1 MYTIH
6 GKYSPMRRGKKR
18 VRITRLRSLAV
29 VFLVFLL
36 IAPAMAGTPEKPE
49 KKTVHFG
56 VIPRFNPHVMYE
68 YYQPLM
74 DYLSR
79 NTPYHFELRIG
90 RSYMETIEDLGK
102 GVTDVA
108 YLGGAT
114 YALARHRF
122 GARAIV
128 KPLSGDG
135 KSSYRCY
142 IIVRNDSPVRKL
154 SELKGRSFAFG
165 ARRSTTGSLIPT
177 IMLCEAGVTPDK
189 LGKKKNLRN
198 HEEVARAVLKGV
210 FDAGAVKDVV
220 AWKYKDQGLRVVAMS
235 EELPNAPIAAG
246 PSLSRDAEKAL
257 TRALLSIN
265 EPKESGRPES
275 EGLGPELRKGFVKAN
290 GGDYD
295 FLYRRIVSITGGCGI
310 RCHASNPFLE

>member
-1 MYTIH
+1 
-6 GKYSPMRRGKKR
+6 MRSVLKS
-18 VRITRLRSLAV
+18 V
-29 VFLVFLL
+29 L
-36 IAPAMAGTPEKPE
+36 IARHRVWGAFFLAFLIAAPATAGFPENSGNR
-49 KKTVHFG
+49 TIRFG

-79 NTPYHFELRIG
+79 NTPYRFELRIG
-90 RSYMETIEDLGK
+90 RSYMETIEDLRK

-122 GARAIV
+122 GARALV
-128 KPLSGDG
+128 KPLNAQG
-135 KSSYRCY
+135 KSAYRCN
-142 IIVRNDSPVRKL
+142 IIVRSDSPVRKL
-154 SELKGRSFAFG
+154 SDLKGRSFAFG

-189 LGKKKNLRN
+189 LGRRKNLRN

-210 FDAGAVKDVV
+210 FEAGAVKDVV
-220 AWKYKDQGLRVVAMS
+220 AWKYKDQGLRVVAVS

-246 PSLSRDAEKAL
+246 PSLSMDAEKAL
-257 TRALLSIN
+257 TGALLSID
-265 EPKESGRPES
+265 ETKERGRSGS
-275 EGLGPELRKGFVKAN
+275 EGLGPEIRGGFVTAH
-290 GGDYD
+290 GEEYD
-295 FLYRRIVSITGGCGI
+295 FLYRKITSITGAGGCGI
-310 RCHASNPFLE
+310 RCHSSNPFLK